1 MKIVVWANIFHTA
14 LMSPDCTGKSW
25 PLKLSSLPWWRRHIG
40 NCEFQLTL
48 LKTVRDLSPAKSQKT
63 TREFCDCTVLY
74 HMRSQRWLRGMHLI
88 HLLSF
93 LIGTGSVLRFW
104 LLAFLRDHTLYVSIH
119 AKCYTKI
126 IEHVINSS
134 YIYTEHR
141 VVVFKRVSILH
152 WELSLNQT
160 SLNTVWGLYY

>member
-1 MKIVVWANIFHTA
+1 MNLSIFLVKASTYSFFVIPPPTWICMARSWFSLYWEKEAQTVWIQQLLNMYIRIRPEWRLLCEPTFFHTA
-14 LMSPDCTGKSW
+14 LMSPDCTGKAW

-48 LKTVRDLSPAKSQKT
+48 LKTVRDLAPAKSEKT

-74 HMRSQRWLRGMHLI
+74 HMMSQRWLWGMHLI

-104 LLAFLRDHTLYVSIH
+104 LLAFLRD
-119 AKCYTKI
+119 
-126 IEHVINSS
+126 
-134 YIYTEHR
+134 
-141 VVVFKRVSILH
+141 
-152 WELSLNQT
+152 Q
-160 SLNTVWGLYY
+160 